1 MIFDEIVYILWEK
14 YEEKLKIFLKKIK
27 FLILCRKYIFID
39 DRIKGFL
46 KDRFNVIDINN
57 DWLKLDSDE
66 K

>member
-1 MIFDEIVYILWEK
+1 MIFDELVYILWEK
-14 YEEKLKIFLKKIK
+14 NEERLKIFLKKIK
-27 FLILCRKYIFID
+27 FFILCRKYIFFD

-57 DWLKLDSDE
+57 DWFKLDSNE